1 MGKSLRAH
9 AGDVTGVGSIPGAGH
24 TARSWGAPWT
34 EVGSSP
40 QGCKES
46 DRTEVAEH
54 TCNIYTY
61 MYVYMLVAQ
70 SYSTHCEPMGL

>member
-1 MGKSLRAH
+1 MPAGKSLRAH
-9 AGDVTGVGSIPGAGH
+9 AGDVTGVGSIPGAGYA
-24 TARSWGAPWT
+24 ARSWGAPWT

-54 TCNIYTY
+54 SGTEPTERIREGEIKN
-61 MYVYMLVAQ
+61 LFW
-70 SYSTHCEPMGL
+70 TH